1 MTAGHYQNRDFEDRV
16 NDRSRD
22 TQLRFFVVGDFG
34 SGDDVQARVAGAM
47 AHVAAREPPNFV
59 LGTGDS
65 VYPLVAGGTS
75 NPTPS
80 AAILRE
86 RFDPYY
92 ERLGIEFFQC
102 LGNEDLVEVFAGD
115 ATLMFDHSWNSATW
129 RMPAAHYRVPKLPP
143 WIAIHIA
150 DTNVFGHDG
159 TIAEPAFFSESVMAC
174 EIEALTETF
183 AGRPGLKI
191 LVGHHP
197 IFTAGK
203 RTLRYHGDGELLYMR
218 HLRRAIEDCG
228 VHFYLSGHEHHQS
241 HITGPRCEHITQG
254 CGGARKAPNPKH
266 PRREDGWHDAEKVL
280 CHLEVA
286 AGFAIIEVN
295 STHQIR
301 LQFIGVGAGEPDQAI
316 RVIYERT
323 WDGLDSIG
331 DARLQRASC

>member
-1 MTAGHYQNRDFEDRV
+1 VR
-16 NDRSRD
+16 
-22 TQLRFFVVGDFG
+22 
-34 SGDDVQARVAGAM
+34 
-47 AHVAAREPPNFV
+47 
-59 LGTGDS
+59 
-65 VYPLVAGGTS
+65 
-75 NPTPS
+75 
-80 AAILRE
+80 
-86 RFDPYY
+86 
-92 ERLGIEFFQC
+92 
-102 LGNEDLVEVFAGD
+102 
-115 ATLMFDHSWNSATW
+115 
-129 RMPAAHYRVPKLPP
+129 PACA
-143 WIAIHIA
+143 
-150 DTNVFGHDG
+150 
-159 TIAEPAFFSESVMAC
+159 
-174 EIEALTETF
+174 
-183 AGRPGLKI
+183 
-191 LVGHHP
+191 
-197 IFTAGK
+197 
-203 RTLRYHGDGELLYMR
+203 
-218 HLRRAIEDCG
+218 G